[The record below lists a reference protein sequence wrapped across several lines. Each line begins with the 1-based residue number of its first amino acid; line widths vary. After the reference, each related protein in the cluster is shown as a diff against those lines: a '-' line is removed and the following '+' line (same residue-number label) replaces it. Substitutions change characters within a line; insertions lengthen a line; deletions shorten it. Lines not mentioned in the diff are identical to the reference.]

1 MNILRDKNIALPE
14 LYPIMDRKLPT
25 IADAGYTKIGGFTLR
40 KDIDI
45 CGQEGIQEQIIA
57 SDCNLIFATGGATL
71 GKGQI
76 LTDLISTPYGWKM
89 FGDLKVGDIITGSD
103 GKPQKVDAI
112 YDRGVMDMYE
122 IETHDGGKMSLS
134 LDHLCIVNERK
145 PHKKSITK
153 VLEFRDIKKA
163 LDGENDLKYSIPIIN
178 GEVEYEP
185 LIEKLPIEPYVMGN
199 LLGNGCFTNKV
210 GFVSLSTM
218 DDFILDYVSDYFNA
232 PIVRP
237 INKCSFVRIKRIEDI
252 LISLN
257 LYRKLSLDKF
267 IPKIYLHA
275 SIEDRRELLKG
286 LMDSDGSINNLG
298 GLEYSTSSKQLA
310 LDFQELVRSLGGICP
325 IKQRIPK
332 YTYKGESLEGQIS
345 YRCYPAFNDTWDM
358 FKTPRK
364 VERANQKKRKPDKN
378 SFNRRII
385 SYKYIG
391 KHECRCIRVSNPDH
405 LYVTRDF
412 ILTHN
417 TFAGFLKA
425 LQGVGR
431 PNYSARLVS
440 GALQDFKSE
449 SSLVRDMKVVYNDFA
464 NCKFTIGDYP
474 TAYWEEW
481 NNTIKGMHMNFNTSN
496 PKEWYDCME
505 YLKSNQASYFYWD
518 ELTKV
523 RDERVLLYSLS
534 RNRDNSGLRP
544 CTVCTFNPKKNHFSY
559 NMLLDAGYIDT
570 SYDPPIIRQGISGV
584 VKYFFVKGNYVKDIV
599 WGDTRED
606 VLRRCNIKLSIEDIE
621 AGLTPEMMIK
631 SFTCLTGEASQ
642 NRILLH
648 ATHGESV
655 ANLLNTGA
663 KYAKSLKEGAFVDD
677 DEDEESQ
684 TVTKKMIDTI
694 FDNPQDDGD
703 VYYASLDV
711 GGGGKGD
718 PSFMWIWRGTTL
730 IEFDYYNGNPKE
742 VEGWIRNILNTYNVP
757 MERFSFD
764 ACGLGHYLTAYTNGR
779 SIKSNVRPVPEI
791 DEAGNENTMDLC
803 FNLRSQLLNK
813 IKGMVATGKLACA
826 LDRYTMINYYGKD
839 RYLIDILYDEVNIF
853 METKRNKKIYYKS
866 KDEYKQKYG
875 SSPNIM
881 DALTYGAIFF
891 INAKERKEV
900 EPVYEEADYCDL
912 YGCIGDE
919 YKEDYEYEN

>member
-1 MNILRDKNIALPE
+1 MNILKNKEAILPE
-14 LYPIMDRKLPT
+14 KYPVMERKVPT
-25 IADAGYTKIGGFTLR
+25 ISDAGYTKIGGFTLR

-71 GKGQI
+71 GKMQCI
-76 LTDLISTPYGWKM
+76 NDLVLSSKGWVRI
-89 FGDLKVGDIITGSD
+89 GDLKVGDSITGSD
-103 GKPQKVDAI
+103 GKTQKVEAI
-112 YDRGVMDMYE
+112 FEQGVKDVYE
-122 IETHDGGKMSLS
+122 IKTHDGGEMSLG
-134 LDHLCIVNERK
+134 LEHLCIVNERK
-145 PHKKSITK
+145 PHKKSKTK
-153 VLEFRDIKKA
+153 ILEFSDIKKA
-163 LDGENDLKYSIPIIN
+163 LDGENNLKYSIPVMYAP
-178 GEVEYEP
+178 VEYEP
-185 LIEKLPIEPYVMGN
+185 LKEGLPTSPSVFVNEIMKDSIPTNYKMSSIRERRT
-199 LLGNGCFTNKV
+199 LLTAIMLKYGVTFQKAIVKTE
-210 GFVSLSTM
+210 SL
-218 DDFILDYVSDYFNA
+218 A
-232 PIVRP
+232 
-237 INKCSFVRIKRIEDI
+237 KDI
-252 LISLN
+252 
-257 LYRKLSLDKF
+257 
-267 IPKIYLHA
+267 
-275 SIEDRRELLKG
+275 
-286 LMDSDGSINNLG
+286 
-298 GLEYSTSSKQLA
+298 
-310 LDFQELVRSLGGICP
+310 QELVRSLSGLCCIR
-325 IKQRIPK
+325 KK
-332 YTYKGESLEGQIS
+332 KDNYVLKLK
-345 YRCYPAFNDTWDM
+345 FDLDM
-358 FKTPRK
+358 
-364 VERANQKKRKPDKN
+364 
-378 SFNRRII
+378 NRRII
-385 SYKYIG
+385 GYKYIG
-391 KHECRCIRVSNPDH
+391 KQECRCIRVSNPDH

-417 TFAGFLKA
+417 TFAGFIKA

-440 GALQDFKSE
+440 GSLQDFKSE
-449 SSLVRDMKVVYNDFA
+449 SSLVRDMKVVYSDFS
-464 NCKFTIGDYP
+464 NCKFTVGDYP

-481 NNTIKGMHMNFNTSN
+481 NNTIKGMHMNFNTAN

-570 SYDPPIIRQGISGV
+570 TYDPPIIRQGMSGV

-599 WGDTRED
+599 WGNSREE
-606 VLRRCNIKLSIEDIE
+606 VMSKCNIKLSKEDIA

-677 DEDEESQ
+677 DEEEESQ
-684 TVTKKMIDTI
+684 TVTKRMIDGI
-694 FDNPQDDGD
+694 FNNPEDNSDE
-703 VYYASLDV
+703 YFMSLDV

-718 PSFMWIWRGTTL
+718 PSFMWIWRGTSL
-730 IEFDYYNGNPKE
+730 IALDSYKGNPKE
-742 VEGWIRNILNTYNVP
+742 LESWIKNLLNSYHIP
-757 MERFSFD
+757 MENFAFD

-779 SIKSNVRPVPEI
+779 SIKSNVRPIPEI
-791 DEAGNENTMDLC
+791 DEAGNENTLDLC

-813 IKGMVATGKLACA
+813 IQGMIVTGRLSCSV
-826 LDRYTMINYYGKD
+826 DRYTIINYYGKD
-839 RYLIDILYDEVNIF
+839 RTLIDILYDEVNIF
-853 METKRNKKIYYKS
+853 MKTTRNNKIYYKS

-875 SSPNIM
+875 SSPNII
-881 DALTYGAIFF
+881 DALTYGAIFH
-891 INAKERKEV
+891 INAKARKEV
-900 EPVYEEADYCDL
+900 MPVYEESDYCDL

-919 YKEDYEYEN
+919 YDYDYD